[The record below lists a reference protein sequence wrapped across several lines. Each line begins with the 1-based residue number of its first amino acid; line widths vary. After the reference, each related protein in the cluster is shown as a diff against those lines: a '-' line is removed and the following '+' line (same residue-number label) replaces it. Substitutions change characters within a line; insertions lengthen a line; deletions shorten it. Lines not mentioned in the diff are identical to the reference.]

1 MNYSYYLLIIFLLFT
16 IYFVTY
22 MDLLDKKEGLTNKSN
37 IILFGDSMLNN
48 TTYIDIDTNN
58 NDNSVPGL
66 IKQQSEA
73 NLYNYA
79 KDGATIEDCYSQFHV
94 LSTTPTNATIFVSA
108 GGNNIINENI
118 NNAVD
123 NSFVSSLFQK
133 YSKMVLQ
140 IKDKFPNATI
150 CLLNIYKPVKPRYK
164 RLSDSIDQWNSLIE
178 QFAQKNGFKII
189 QTNKLLTT
197 ESDFI
202 YDYEPSATGGQKI
215 VDAILTTAV

>member
-94 LSTTPTNATIFVSA
+94 LSTTPTNATIFISA
-108 GGNNIINENI
+108 GGNDIINENR
-118 NNAVD
+118 NNVVD

-215 VDAILTTAV
+215 VDAILATDV

>member
-22 MDLLDKKEGLTNKSN
+22 MDLLDKKEGLTNKST

-58 NDNSVPGL
+58 NNNSVPGL

-73 NLYNYA
+73 NLQNYA
-79 KDGATIEDCYSQFHV
+79 KDGATIDDCYSQFRV
-94 LSTTPTNATIFVSA
+94 LSTNPTNATIFISA
-108 GGNNIINENI
+108 GGNNIINENR
-118 NNAVD
+118 NNVVD

-164 RLSDSIDQWNSLIE
+164 HLSDSIDQWNSLIE

-189 QTNKLLTT
+189 QTNKLLTN
-197 ESDFI
+197 ESDFV

-215 VDAILTTAV
+215 VDVILANVV

>member
-48 TTYIDIDTNN
+48 TTYIDIDSNN

-73 NLYNYA
+73 NLQNYA
-79 KDGATIEDCYSQFHV
+79 KDGATIEDCQSQFRL
-94 LSTTPTNATIFVSA
+94 LSLNLNKVTIFISA
-108 GGNNIINENI
+108 GGNNIINENR

-140 IKDKFPNATI
+140 INDKFPNATI
-150 CLLNIYKPVKPRYK
+150 CLLNIYIPVKPRYK
-164 RLSDSIDQWNSLIE
+164 HLSDSIDQWNSLIE

-189 QTNKLLTT
+189 QTNKLLTID
-197 ESDFI
+197 SDFV

-215 VDAILTTAV
+215 VDAILTTAI

>member
-1 MNYSYYLLIIFLLFT
+1 
-16 IYFVTY
+16 

-79 KDGATIEDCYSQFHV
+79 KDGATIEDCYSQFHL
-94 LSTTPTNATIFVSA
+94 LSTTTTNATIFISA
-108 GGNNIINENI
+108 GGNNIINENR
-118 NNAVD
+118 NNAVN

-140 IKDKFPNATI
+140 IKDKFPNSTI

-215 VDAILTTAV
+215 VDAILATAV

>member
-73 NLYNYA
+73 NLQNYA
-79 KDGATIEDCYSQFHV
+79 KDGATIDDCYSQFRV
-94 LSTTPTNATIFVSA
+94 LSVNLSKATIFISA
-108 GGNNIINENI
+108 GGNNIINENR
-118 NNAVD
+118 NNVVD
-123 NSFVSSLFQK
+123 NSFVSSLF
-133 YSKMVLQ
+133 
-140 IKDKFPNATI
+140 
-150 CLLNIYKPVKPRYK
+150 
-164 RLSDSIDQWNSLIE
+164 
-178 QFAQKNGFKII
+178 
-189 QTNKLLTT
+189 
-197 ESDFI
+197 
-202 YDYEPSATGGQKI
+202 
-215 VDAILTTAV
+215 

>member
-66 IKQQSEA
+66 IKQQTEA

-108 GGNNIINENI
+108 GGNDIINENR
-118 NNAVD
+118 NNVVD

-178 QFAQKNGFKII
+178 QFAQKNGFKLI
-189 QTNKLLTT
+189 QTNKLLTIDA
-197 ESDFI
+197 DFV

-215 VDAILTTAV
+215 VDAILANVV

>member
-48 TTYIDIDTNN
+48 TTYIDIDSNN

-73 NLYNYA
+73 NLHNYA
-79 KDGATIEDCYSQFHV
+79 KDGATIEDCQSQFRL
-94 LSTTPTNATIFVSA
+94 LSINLNKVTIFISA
-108 GGNNIINENI
+108 GGNNIINENR

-150 CLLNIYKPVKPRYK
+150 CLLNIYIPVKPRYK
-164 RLSDSIDQWNSLIE
+164 HLSDSIDQWNSLIE

-189 QTNKLLTT
+189 QTNKLLTID
-197 ESDFI
+197 SDFV

-215 VDAILTTAV
+215 VDAILTTAI

>member
-1 MNYSYYLLIIFLLFT
+1 
-16 IYFVTY
+16 

-94 LSTTPTNATIFVSA
+94 LSTTPTNATIFISA
-108 GGNNIINENI
+108 GGNDIINENR
-118 NNAVD
+118 NNVVD

-178 QFAQKNGFKII
+178 QFAQKNGLKII

-215 VDAILTTAV
+215 VDAILATDV

>member
-22 MDLLDKKEGLTNKSN
+22 IDLLDKKEGLTNKSN

-66 IKQQSEA
+66 IKQQSDA
-73 NLYNYA
+73 NLQNYA

-94 LSTTPTNATIFVSA
+94 LSTTPTNATIFISA
-108 GGNNIINENI
+108 GGNNIINENR

-189 QTNKLLTT
+189 QTNKLLTN

-215 VDAILTTAV
+215 VDAILANAI

>member
-1 MNYSYYLLIIFLLFT
+1 MNYSYYLLIIFLLFS

-66 IKQQSEA
+66 IKQQSDA
-73 NLYNYA
+73 NLQNYA
-79 KDGATIEDCYSQFHV
+79 KDGATIADSHSQFTL
-94 LSTTPTNATIFVSA
+94 LSINYDKDNIFISA
-108 GGNNIINENI
+108 GGNNIINENR
-118 NNAVD
+118 NNIVD
-123 NSFVSSLFQK
+123 KSFVSSLFQK
-133 YSKMVLQ
+133 YSEMVLQ
-140 IKDKFPNATI
+140 IKAKFPNANI
-150 CLLNIYKPVKPRYK
+150 CLLNIYKPVKSRYN
-164 RLSDSIDQWNSLIE
+164 RLFDSIDQWNLLIE

-189 QTNKLLTT
+189 QTNKLLTN
-197 ESDFI
+197 ESDFV

-215 VDAILTTAV
+215 VDAILETAV

>member
-48 TTYIDIDTNN
+48 TTYIDIDSNN

-66 IKQQSEA
+66 IKQQTEA
-73 NLYNYA
+73 NLLNYA

-94 LSTTPTNATIFVSA
+94 LSTTPTNATIFISA
-108 GGNNIINENI
+108 GGNDIINENI
-118 NNAVD
+118 NNVVD

-215 VDAILTTAV
+215 VDAILTTAN

>member
-66 IKQQSEA
+66 IKQQTEA

-108 GGNNIINENI
+108 GGNDIINENI
-118 NNAVD
+118 NNVVD

-215 VDAILTTAV
+215 VDAILANVV

>member
-94 LSTTPTNATIFVSA
+94 LSTTPTNATIFISA
-108 GGNNIINENI
+108 GGNDIINENR
-118 NNAVD
+118 NNVVD

-189 QTNKLLTT
+189 QTNKLLTI

-215 VDAILTTAV
+215 VDAILATDV

>member
-1 MNYSYYLLIIFLLFT
+1 
-16 IYFVTY
+16 

-94 LSTTPTNATIFVSA
+94 LSTTPTNATIFISA
-108 GGNNIINENI
+108 GGNDIINENR
-118 NNAVD
+118 NNVVD

-215 VDAILTTAV
+215 VDAILATDV

>member
-48 TTYIDIDTNN
+48 TTYIDIDSNN

-79 KDGATIEDCYSQFHV
+79 KDGATIEDCYSQFHI

-108 GGNNIINENI
+108 GGNDIINENR
-118 NNAVD
+118 NNVVD

-178 QFAQKNGFKII
+178 QFAQKNGFKLI
-189 QTNKLLTT
+189 QTNKLLTIDT
-197 ESDFI
+197 DFV

-215 VDAILTTAV
+215 VDAILANVV

>member
-1 MNYSYYLLIIFLLFT
+1 
-16 IYFVTY
+16 
-22 MDLLDKKEGLTNKSN
+22 MDLLDKKEGLTNKST

-79 KDGATIEDCYSQFHV
+79 KDGATIEDCYSQFHL
-94 LSTTPTNATIFVSA
+94 LSTTTTNATIFISA
-108 GGNNIINENI
+108 GGNNIINENR
-118 NNAVD
+118 NNAVN

-140 IKDKFPNATI
+140 IKDKFPNSTI

-215 VDAILTTAV
+215 VDAILATAV